1 MIKFCLS
8 PAIILCFLLSI
19 TSCKKEIDLPSDSL
33 KQIYGTWN
41 LVQSVGLHGEGE
53 VPAAGGYMVTLN
65 FNSVGEYG
73 RFRDSIQQVK
83 GTFTISQE
91 ADSLGDAYILHTNT
105 KYRYNGTEYKLEEH
119 HFLTFGRNDT
129 LFLNST
135 SAEGLNY
142 IYTKIQ

>member
-8 PAIILCFLLSI
+8 SALILCILLSI

-41 LVQSVGLHGEGE
+41 LVQSIGLHGAGE
-53 VPAAGGYMVTLN
+53 VPAAGGYKITLN

-73 RFRDSIQQVK
+73 RFRDSIQQAK

-91 ADSLGDAYILHTNT
+91 TDSLGDAYVLHTQT
-105 KYRYNGTEYKLEEH
+105 KYRYNGTEYKKEEH
-119 HFLTFGRNDT
+119 QILTFGNNDT
-129 LFLNST
+129 LFLNSL
-135 SAEGLNY
+135 SATGLNY